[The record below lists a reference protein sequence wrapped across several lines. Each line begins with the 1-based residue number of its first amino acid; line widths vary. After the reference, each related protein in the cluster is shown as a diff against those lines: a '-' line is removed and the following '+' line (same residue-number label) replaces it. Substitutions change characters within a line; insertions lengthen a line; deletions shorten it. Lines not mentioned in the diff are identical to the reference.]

1 MQVSTTTVQREQM
14 FSFIEQWQASGISQ
28 QAFCREHGVTYHS
41 FHYWYK
47 VYREHQG
54 GGAAGKPAFVPLHLD
69 RPAGDRP
76 VLELHLPG
84 GQRLVFHHQPTVD
97 FLKAL
102 L

>member
-1 MQVSTTTVQREQM
+1 M
-14 FSFIEQWQASGISQ
+14 FSFIDSWKGSGISQ

-47 VYREHQG
+47 VYREHHSEG
-54 GGAAGKPAFVPLHLD
+54 HPAAKKPAFVPLRLEAVPIG
-69 RPAGDRP
+69 RPLVEL
-76 VLELHLPG
+76 VLSDG
-84 GQRLVFHHQPTVD
+84 KRLLFHQPPTVD

>member
-1 MQVSTTTVQREQM
+1 MQASSSSQRAQM
-14 FSFIEQWQASGISQ
+14 FSFIDSWKGSGLSQ
-28 QAFCREHGVTYHS
+28 QAYCREHGVTYHS

-54 GGAAGKPAFVPLHLD
+54 GGAAGKPAFVPVQIQ
-69 RPAGDRP
+69 RPLSHTA
-76 VLELHLPG
+76 VLELHLSDVG
-84 GQRLVFHHQPTVD
+84 RLVFHQQPTVD